1 MKKIKAGEIQIQPW
15 GILALI
21 YVLLICPGSLC
32 YGQVSA
38 YDGFESGNLS
48 NIWNTSRMVAN
59 SIEFQSEIVRKG
71 KMAAKITVR
80 TNDTFEAGKSTSA
93 PTERDELLQAA
104 PYAPQEGSKYEYEF
118 SLFLPKDFPIVNTR
132 LVLAQWKQYC
142 SGGEKAPCSDD
153 SPVIAVRYVAG
164 ELYVTLNTDSGTKK
178 LYRLTDE
185 IRYKWL
191 DFKFLIRF
199 SRQNDGEIAAFLNDK
214 EIIDFKGVTSYS
226 ESHGYASQSRYYFK
240 MGLYRDI
247 MAEPMTI
254 YIDEFRM
261 REILN

>member
-1 MKKIKAGEIQIQPW
+1 MNLEIVIRVSRKFLLFIS
-15 GILALI
+15 ILCLF
-21 YVLLICPGSLC
+21 GNLC
-32 YGQVSA
+32 IGQVEA
-38 YDGFESGNLS
+38 YDGFESGKLS
-48 NIWNTSRMVAN
+48 NIWNTSRMEAN

-118 SLFLPKDFPIVNTR
+118 SLFLPINFPIVNTR

-142 SGGEKAPCSDD
+142 QGGEKAPCADD
-153 SPVIAVRYVAG
+153 SPVLAVRYVSG
-164 ELYVTLNTDSGTKK
+164 ELYITLKTDSGTNK
-178 LYRLTDE
+178 LFKINDE
-185 IRYKWL
+185 IRSKWL
-191 DFKFLIRF
+191 DFRFIVRF
-199 SRQNDGEIAAFLNDK
+199 SRKDDGSVEAYLNEK
-214 EIIDFKGVTSYS
+214 EIINYKGVTSYS
-226 ESHGYASQSRYYFK
+226 ESHGYASKSRYYFK

-261 REILN
+261 REILD